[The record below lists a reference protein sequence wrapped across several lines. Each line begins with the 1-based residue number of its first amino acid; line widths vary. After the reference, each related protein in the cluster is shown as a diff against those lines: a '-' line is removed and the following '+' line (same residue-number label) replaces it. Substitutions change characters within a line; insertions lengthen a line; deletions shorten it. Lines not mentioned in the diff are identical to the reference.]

1 MRKSI
6 QFKLFISIIIIL
18 LFTTFVGFTIN
29 SGLFKNFYISNQ
41 KKELL
46 KNAQS
51 IETLLINDD
60 KSSVETFIDQLT
72 ENNGYII
79 YYANSLINLPNRNPS
94 LGKGRLNNKF
104 MQELDSLK
112 DEHTNYMF
120 SIYYNEDYNNNF
132 LRLLFVLENK
142 KVLII
147 ESPIEIINISA
158 KFSLIFYLYIS
169 AFTIILGGIFSYFF
183 ARWFTKPI
191 ILLNEQAKSIAN
203 LEFKKK
209 FKMKND
215 DEIGT
220 LGKNMNYLSD
230 TLEETITTL
239 HNDIDEK
246 VRLEKMRKT
255 FIANIS
261 HEFKTPI
268 ALIRGYSEGLLYNIN
283 EKKDEYVNIIIDETD
298 KMDNLVKELL
308 ELSDLESGKTSL
320 EITTFDLSSL
330 VDEILYKYNQIF
342 SKNNIIVTTDKNDI
356 ININADSN
364 KIEEVIT
371 NFINNALKHIDED
384 KQLSIEIKQ
393 LENKIRLS
401 VYNSG
406 KNIPANS
413 LDDIWTSFYKLDKSR
428 NRESGSTGLGLYI
441 VKIII
446 ERHNGIYGINNLDNG
461 VEFFFE
467 I

>member
-1 MRKSI
+1 
-6 QFKLFISIIIIL
+6 LF
-18 LFTTFVGFTIN
+18 
-29 SGLFKNFYISNQ
+29 
-41 KKELL
+41 
-46 KNAQS
+46 
-51 IETLLINDD
+51 
-60 KSSVETFIDQLT
+60 
-72 ENNGYII
+72 
-79 YYANSLINLPNRNPS
+79 
-94 LGKGRLNNKF
+94 
-104 MQELDSLK
+104 
-112 DEHTNYMF
+112 
-120 SIYYNEDYNNNF
+120 
-132 LRLLFVLENK
+132 
-142 KVLII
+142 
-147 ESPIEIINISA
+147 
-158 KFSLIFYLYIS
+158 
-169 AFTIILGGIFSYFF
+169 
-183 ARWFTKPI
+183 
-191 ILLNEQAKSIAN
+191 
-203 LEFKKK
+203 
-209 FKMKND
+209 
-215 DEIGT
+215 
-220 LGKNMNYLSD
+220 
-230 TLEETITTL
+230 
-239 HNDIDEK
+239 
-246 VRLEKMRKT
+246 
-255 FIANIS
+255 
-261 HEFKTPI
+261 
-268 ALIRGYSEGLLYNIN
+268 NIN